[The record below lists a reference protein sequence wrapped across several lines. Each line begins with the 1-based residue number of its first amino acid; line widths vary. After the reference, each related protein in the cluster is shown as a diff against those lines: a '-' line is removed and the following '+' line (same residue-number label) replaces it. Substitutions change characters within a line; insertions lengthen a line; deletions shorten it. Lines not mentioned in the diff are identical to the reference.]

1 MNQKNQKSKWQANQ
15 NDTQIKSITN
25 FLEEKK
31 DKRMNKSGP
40 KMRVIH
46 SKNGE
51 LIQVAYGNNDL
62 MQEAEYV
69 SPSTGQ
75 Q

>member
-1 MNQKNQKSKWQANQ
+1 
-15 NDTQIKSITN
+15 
-25 FLEEKK
+25 
-31 DKRMNKSGP
+31 MNKSGP

-62 MQEAEYV
+62 M
-69 SPSTGQ
+69 
-75 Q
+75 